1 MDIRIFGIEGDSIVD
16 GPGIRMSVFTQ
27 GCIHNCKGC
36 HNPESH
42 DPNGGKI
49 YDTDKIIKLAVE
61 NPLYD
66 GVTLTGGDPFY
77 QPEACAEIAE
87 GVKKLGLNVWTFTG
101 YTWEEIVESGNED
114 YMRLLRAT
122 DVLVDGKFEIDKRS
136 LELKFKGSSNQRTID
151 VPKSLEQGKI
161 VLWEEKTYF

>member
-1 MDIRIFGIEGDSIVD
+1 MDIRIFGLEGDSIVD
-16 GPGIRMSVFTQ
+16 GPGIRLAVFTQ
-27 GCIHNCKGC
+27 GCIHHCEGC

-49 YDTDKIIKLAVE
+49 YDTDKIIKYASE

-77 QPEACAEIAE
+77 QPVPCAVIAE

-101 YTWEEIVESGNED
+101 YTWEQIMESGNED
-114 YMRLLRAT
+114 FMRLLKAT
-122 DVLVDGKFEIDKRS
+122 DVLVDGRFELDKRS

-151 VPKSLEQGKI
+151 VQESLKKGEV
-161 VLWEEKTYF
+161 VLWEEKTYL

>member
-1 MDIRIFGIEGDSIVD
+1 MDIRVFGIEGDSIVD
-16 GPGIRMSVFTQ
+16 GPGIRLAVFTQ
-27 GCIHNCKGC
+27 GCIHNCEGG

-42 DPNGGKI
+42 DPNGGKLI
-49 YDTDKIIKLAVE
+49 DTDRIIKFASE

-77 QPEACAEIAE
+77 QPVPCAVIAE

-101 YTWEEIVESGNED
+101 YTWEQIMNSGNED
-114 YMRLLRAT
+114 FMRLLKAS
-122 DVLVDGKFEIDKRS
+122 DVLVDGRFEKDKRS
-136 LELKFKGSSNQRTID
+136 LELKFKGSTNQRTID
-151 VPKSLEQGKI
+151 VKASLEKGEV

>member
-1 MDIRIFGIEGDSIVD
+1 MDIRIFGLEGDSIVD
-16 GPGIRMSVFTQ
+16 GPGIRLAVFTQ
-27 GCIHNCKGC
+27 GCIHHCEGC

-42 DPNGGKI
+42 DLNGGKI
-49 YDTDKIIKLAVE
+49 YDTDKIIKYASE

-77 QPEACAEIAE
+77 QPVPCAVIAE

-101 YTWEEIVESGNED
+101 YTWEQIMESGNED
-114 YMRLLRAT
+114 FMRLLKAT
-122 DVLVDGKFEIDKRS
+122 DVLVDGRFELDKRS

-151 VPKSLEQGKI
+151 VQESLKKGEV

>member
-1 MDIRIFGIEGDSIVD
+1 MDIRVFGIEGDSIVD
-16 GPGIRMSVFTQ
+16 GPGIRLAVFTQ
-27 GCIHNCKGC
+27 GCIHNCEGC

-42 DPNGGKI
+42 DPNGGKLI
-49 YDTDKIIKLAVE
+49 DTDRIIKFASE

-77 QPEACAEIAE
+77 QPVPCAVIAE

-101 YTWEEIVESGNED
+101 YTWEQIMNSGNED
-114 YMRLLRAT
+114 FMRLLKT
-122 DVLVDGKFEIDKRS
+122 SDVLVDGRFEKDKRS
-136 LELKFKGSSNQRTID
+136 LELKFKGSTNQRTID
-151 VPKSLEQGKI
+151 VKASLEKGEV

>member
-1 MDIRIFGIEGDSIVD
+1 MDIRVFGIEGDSIVD
-16 GPGIRMSVFTQ
+16 GPGIRLAVFTQ
-27 GCIHNCKGC
+27 GCIHNCEGC

-42 DPNGGKI
+42 DPNGGKLI
-49 YDTDKIIKLAVE
+49 DTDRIIKFASE

-77 QPEACAEIAE
+77 QPVPCAVIAE

-101 YTWEEIVESGNED
+101 YTWEQIMNSGNED
-114 YMRLLRAT
+114 FMRLLKAS
-122 DVLVDGKFEIDKRS
+122 DVLVDGRFEKDKRS
-136 LELKFKGSSNQRTID
+136 LELKFKGSTNQRTID
-151 VPKSLEQGKI
+151 VIASLEKGEV

>member
-1 MDIRIFGIEGDSIVD
+1 MDIRIFGLEGDSIVD
-16 GPGIRMSVFTQ
+16 GPGIRLAVFTQ
-27 GCIHNCKGC
+27 GCIHHCEGC

-49 YDTDKIIKLAVE
+49 YDTDKIIKYASE

-77 QPEACAEIAE
+77 QPVPCAVIAE

-101 YTWEEIVESGNED
+101 YTWEQIMESGNED
-114 YMRLLRAT
+114 FMRLLKAT
-122 DVLVDGKFEIDKRS
+122 DVLVDGRFERDKRS

-151 VPKSLEQGKI
+151 VQESLKKGEV

>member
-42 DPNGGKI
+42 DPNGGKL
-49 YDTDKIIKLAVE
+49 YDTDKIIKLASE

-101 YTWEEIVESGNED
+101 YTWEQLTDSKNED
-114 YMRLLRAT
+114 FMRLLRAT
-122 DVLVDGKFEIDKRS
+122 DVLVDGKFEMDKKS
-136 LELKFKGSSNQRTID
+136 LELRFKGSSNQRTID
-151 VPKSLEQGKI
+151 VPARLEQGKI

>member
-1 MDIRIFGIEGDSIVD
+1 MDIRVFGIEGDSIVD
-16 GPGIRMSVFTQ
+16 GPGIRLAVFTQ
-27 GCIHNCKGC
+27 GCIHNCEGC

-42 DPNGGKI
+42 DPNGGKLI
-49 YDTDKIIKLAVE
+49 DTDRIIKFASE

-77 QPEACAEIAE
+77 QPVPCAVIAE

-101 YTWEEIVESGNED
+101 YTWEQIMNSGNED
-114 YMRLLRAT
+114 FMRLLKAS
-122 DVLVDGKFEIDKRS
+122 DVLVDGRFEKDKRS
-136 LELKFKGSSNQRTID
+136 LELKFKGSTNQRTID
-151 VPKSLEQGKI
+151 VKASLEKGEA

>member
-42 DPNGGKI
+42 DPNGGKL
-49 YDTDKIIKLAVE
+49 YDTDKIIKLASE

-101 YTWEEIVESGNED
+101 YTWEQLTDSKNED
-114 YMRLLRAT
+114 FMRLLRAT
-122 DVLVDGKFEIDKRS
+122 DVLVDGKFEMDKKS
-136 LELKFKGSSNQRTID
+136 LELRFKGSSNQRTID
-151 VPKSLEQGKI
+151 VPARLEQRKI

>member
-1 MDIRIFGIEGDSIVD
+1 MDIRIFGLEGDSIVD
-16 GPGIRMSVFTQ
+16 GPGIRLAVFTQ
-27 GCIHNCKGC
+27 GCIHHCEGC

-49 YDTDKIIKLAVE
+49 YDTDKIIKYASE

-77 QPEACAEIAE
+77 QPVPCAGIAE
-87 GVKKLGLNVWTFTG
+87 GVEKLGLNVWTFTG
-101 YTWEEIVESGNED
+101 YTWEQIMESGNED
-114 YMRLLRAT
+114 FMRLLKAT
-122 DVLVDGKFEIDKRS
+122 DVLVDGRFELDKRS

-151 VPKSLEQGKI
+151 VQESLKKGEV

>member
-1 MDIRIFGIEGDSIVD
+1 MDIRVFGIEGDSIVD
-16 GPGIRMSVFTQ
+16 GPGIRLAVFTQ
-27 GCIHNCKGC
+27 GCIHNCEGC

-49 YDTDKIIKLAVE
+49 IDTDRIIKFASE

-77 QPEACAEIAE
+77 QPVPCAVIAE

-101 YTWEEIVESGNED
+101 YTWEQIMNSGNED
-114 YMRLLRAT
+114 FMRLLKAS
-122 DVLVDGKFEIDKRS
+122 DVLVDGRFEKDKRS
-136 LELKFKGSSNQRTID
+136 LELKFKGSTNQRTID
-151 VPKSLEQGKI
+151 VKASLEKGGV

>member
-1 MDIRIFGIEGDSIVD
+1 MDIRVFGIEGDSIVD
-16 GPGIRMSVFTQ
+16 GPGIRLAVFTQ
-27 GCIHNCKGC
+27 GCIHNCEGC

-42 DPNGGKI
+42 DPNGGKLI
-49 YDTDKIIKLAVE
+49 DTDRIIKFASE

-77 QPEACAEIAE
+77 QSVPCAVIAE

-101 YTWEEIVESGNED
+101 YTWEQIMNSGNED
-114 YMRLLRAT
+114 FMRLLKAS
-122 DVLVDGKFEIDKRS
+122 DVLVDGRFEKDKRS
-136 LELKFKGSSNQRTID
+136 LELKFKGSTNQRTID
-151 VPKSLEQGKI
+151 VKASLEKGEV

>member
-16 GPGIRMSVFTQ
+16 CPGIRLAVFTQ

-42 DPNGGKI
+42 DPNGGRV
-49 YDTDKIIKLAVE
+49 YDTEKIIQLAAA

-77 QPEACAEIAE
+77 QPVPCAEIAE

-101 YTWEEIVESGNED
+101 YTWEQILDSKNED
-114 YMRLLRAT
+114 FIRLLRAT
-122 DVLVDGKFEIDKRS
+122 DVLIDGRFELDKRS
-136 LELKFKGSSNQRTID
+136 LELNFKGSTNQRTID
-151 VPKSLEQGKI
+151 VKKSFEKGEI
-161 VLWEEKTYF
+161 VLWEEETYF

>member
-42 DPNGGKI
+42 DQNGGKL
-49 YDTDKIIKLAVE
+49 YDPDKIIKHDSE
-61 NPLYD
+61 NPLYH

-101 YTWEEIVESGNED
+101 YTWEQLTDSKNED
-114 YMRLLRAT
+114 FMRLLRAT
-122 DVLVDGKFEIDKRS
+122 DVLVDGKFEMDKKS
-136 LELKFKGSSNQRTID
+136 LELRFKGSSNQRTID
-151 VPKSLEQGKI
+151 VPASLEQGKI

>member
-1 MDIRIFGIEGDSIVD
+1 MDIRVFGIEGDSIVA
-16 GPGIRMSVFTQ
+16 GPGIRLAMFTQ
-27 GCIHNCKGC
+27 GCIHNCEGC

-49 YDTDKIIKLAVE
+49 IDTDRIIKFASE

-77 QPEACAEIAE
+77 QPVPCAVIAE

-101 YTWEEIVESGNED
+101 YTWEQIMNSGNED
-114 YMRLLRAT
+114 FMRLLKAS
-122 DVLVDGKFEIDKRS
+122 DVLVDGRFEKDKRS
-136 LELKFKGSSNQRTID
+136 LELKFKGSTNQRTID
-151 VPKSLEQGKI
+151 VKASLEKGEV

>member
-42 DPNGGKI
+42 DPNGGKL
-49 YDTDKIIKLAVE
+49 YDTDKIIKLASE

-87 GVKKLGLNVWTFTG
+87 GVKKLGLNVWTFT
-101 YTWEEIVESGNED
+101 
-114 YMRLLRAT
+114 
-122 DVLVDGKFEIDKRS
+122 DVLVDGKFEMDKKS
-136 LELKFKGSSNQRTID
+136 LELRFKGSSNQRTID
-151 VPKSLEQGKI
+151 VPASLEQGKI

>member
-1 MDIRIFGIEGDSIVD
+1 MDIRIFGLEGDSIVD
-16 GPGIRMSVFTQ
+16 GPGIRLTVFTQ
-27 GCIHNCKGC
+27 GCIHHCEGC

-49 YDTDKIIKLAVE
+49 YDTDKIIKYASE

-77 QPEACAEIAE
+77 QPVLCAVIAE

-101 YTWEEIVESGNED
+101 YTWEQIMESGNED
-114 YMRLLRAT
+114 FMRLLKAT
-122 DVLVDGKFEIDKRS
+122 DVLVDGRFELDKRS

-151 VPKSLEQGKI
+151 VQESLKKGEV

>member
-1 MDIRIFGIEGDSIVD
+1 MDIRIFGLEGDSIVD
-16 GPGIRMSVFTQ
+16 GPGIRLAVFTQ
-27 GCIHNCKGC
+27 GCIHHCEGS
-36 HNPESH
+36 HNPGSH

-49 YDTDKIIKLAVE
+49 YDTDKIIKYASE

-77 QPEACAEIAE
+77 QPVPCAVIAE

-101 YTWEEIVESGNED
+101 YTWEQIMESGNED
-114 YMRLLRAT
+114 FMRLLKAT
-122 DVLVDGKFEIDKRS
+122 DVLVDGRFELDKRS

-151 VPKSLEQGKI
+151 VQESLKKGEV

>member
-1 MDIRIFGIEGDSIVD
+1 MDIRIFRFEGDSIVD
-16 GPGIRMSVFTQ
+16 KAGNKAGGVHP
-27 GCIHNCKGC
+27 GCIHHCEGC

-49 YDTDKIIKLAVE
+49 YDTDKIIKYASE

-77 QPEACAEIAE
+77 QPVPCAVIAE

-101 YTWEEIVESGNED
+101 YTWEQIMESGNED
-114 YMRLLRAT
+114 FMRLLKAT
-122 DVLVDGKFEIDKRS
+122 DVLVDGRFELDKRS

-151 VPKSLEQGKI
+151 VQESLKRAR
-161 VLWEEKTYF
+161 

>member
-16 GPGIRMSVFTQ
+16 GPGIRLAVFTQ

-42 DPNGGKI
+42 DPNGGRV
-49 YDTDKIIKLAVE
+49 YDTEKIIQLAAA

-77 QPEACAEIAE
+77 QPVPCAEIAE

-101 YTWEEIVESGNED
+101 YTWEQILDSKNED
-114 YMRLLRAT
+114 FIRLLRAT
-122 DVLVDGKFEIDKRS
+122 DVLIDGRFELDKRS
-136 LELKFKGSSNQRTID
+136 LELNFKGSTNQRTID
-151 VPKSLEQGKI
+151 VKKSFEKGEI
-161 VLWEEKTYF
+161 VLWEEETYF